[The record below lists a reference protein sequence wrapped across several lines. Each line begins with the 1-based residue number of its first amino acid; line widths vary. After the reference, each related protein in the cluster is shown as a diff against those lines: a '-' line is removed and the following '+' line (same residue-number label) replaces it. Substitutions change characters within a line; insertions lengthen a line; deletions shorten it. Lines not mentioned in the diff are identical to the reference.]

1 MRSQMATERVDHA
14 VTVDGVSLLF
24 ESRGAGLPVY
34 VCHGGPS
41 TTYGYLADDLQ
52 PLESSMQLVFHDY
65 RGSGGSAAAPR
76 DSYTFSQLAND
87 LDQIRAHLGHD
98 KISLLA
104 HSMGGFVA
112 LSYAI
117 RFPGRCTRLCLLD
130 VSPTGKASTMMWPT
144 LRAAGSLR
152 IARMIARG
160 LWYGMAWSWRR
171 ETKAKKQARY
181 APMAVLQEGRAE
193 FRSEIRARGE
203 RFLVQNDNA
212 SALERL
218 GFSTD
223 LTSELGGLTMPV
235 RVIVGSRDAA
245 FVAGAELLRRGM
257 PHVDVSVLN
266 GVGHEPLVE
275 ARDETLS
282 MIRDFLT
289 AV

>member
-1 MRSQMATERVDHA
+1 MGTEQVDHVLTA
-14 VTVDGVSLLF
+14 DGVSLAF
-24 ESRGAGLPVY
+24 ETRGAGVPVY

-41 TTYGYLADDLQ
+41 TTFGYLADDLQ
-52 PLESSMQLVFHDY
+52 PLEESMQLVFHDY
-65 RGSGGSAAAPR
+65 RGSGRSAAASQE
-76 DSYTFSQLAND
+76 SYTFSKLADDVDQL
-87 LDQIRAHLGHD
+87 RAHLGHE
-98 KISLLA
+98 KIALLA

-112 LSYAI
+112 LNYAV
-117 RFPGRCTRLCLLD
+117 RFPTRCTRMCLLD
-130 VSPTGKASTMMWPT
+130 VSPTGKASKMMWPT
-144 LRAAGSLR
+144 LRAAGPVR
-152 IARMIARG
+152 VMRMITRG
-160 LWYGMAWSWRR
+160 LWFGAAWSWRK
-171 ETKAKKQARY
+171 ETMAKKRARY
-181 APMAVLQEGRAE
+181 APMAVLQEGRPE
-193 FRSEIRARGE
+193 FRSEIRARSE

-223 LTSELGGLTMPV
+223 LTSELGGVTMPV

-257 PHVDVSVLN
+257 PHADVSVLD